1 MSSVFPPLSYRD
13 VVRILTNLGFSPK
26 KRTSTSHEKW
36 SKTVN
41 GQRYVVTVDQHEEPF
56 DAFLVSSMS
65 KQAGVSKKEFYNA
78 RG

>member
-1 MSSVFPPLSYRD
+1 MSSVFPPKLQRCRKDSNQP
-13 VVRILTNLGFSPK
+13 RIQPEEK
-26 KRTSTSHEKW
+26 SHEKW

-41 GQRYVVTVDQHEEPF
+41 GQRYGVTVDQYEEPF

-78 RG
+78 RS